1 VFKFIN
7 QTTAKIT
14 KHSCDGLEFE
24 VVRKNIKHVYL
35 RALLPDGRLQVSSPW
50 HLDIEN
56 IQSVIRAKRDWIE
69 ARQAGIELARR
80 AAVSEVTNGELL
92 PIWGNHL
99 PLRIIEENRA
109 PRIDVDERT
118 IILVI
123 RPETGLDKKKQLIK
137 KWYARQV
144 REEALYLIPKWE
156 SVIGVK
162 SGRLFVQKM
171 KSRWGSCNIQ
181 NGNIR
186 LNSEL
191 AKFPKAALEHVV
203 VHELVHLL
211 EPSHS
216 KRFYSFMDEFMPN
229 WKELKALT
237 AVDFRGLDNE

>member
-1 VFKFIN
+1 MFKFIN
-7 QTTAKIT
+7 QTTATIT

-35 RALLPDGRLQVSSPW
+35 WVSLPDGRLQVSSPW

-56 IQSVIRAKRDWIE
+56 IQSFIRAKRGWIE
-69 ARQAGIELARR
+69 GRRAGIELARR
-80 AAVSEVTNGELL
+80 AVVSEVTNGELFPL
-92 PIWGNHL
+92 WGNHL
-99 PLRIIEENRA
+99 PLRIIEQNGA
-109 PRIDVDERT
+109 PRIDVDRKS

-181 NGNIR
+181 TGNIR

-191 AKFPKAALEHVV
+191 AKFPKGALEHVV

-216 KRFYSFMDEFMPN
+216 QRFYSLMDEFMPN
-229 WKELKALT
+229 WKKLKALT
-237 AVDFRGLDNE
+237 AVDSKGLDNE

>member
-1 VFKFIN
+1 MFKFVN
-7 QTTAKIT
+7 QTTAKLT
-14 KHSCDGLEFE
+14 KHGCDGLEFE
-24 VVRKNIKHVYL
+24 VIRKNIKHVYL

-50 HLDIEN
+50 HLDIES
-56 IQSVIRAKRDWIE
+56 IQSLIRTKRDWIE
-69 ARQAGIELARR
+69 ARQTGIELARR

-92 PIWGNHL
+92 PIWGNNF
-99 PLRIIEENRA
+99 PLRIIEKNEA
-109 PRIDVDERT
+109 PRIDFDEKT

-162 SGRLFVQKM
+162 SSRLFIQKM

-211 EPSHS
+211 EPSHN

-237 AVDFRGLDNE
+237 AVDFRGLAND

>member
-1 VFKFIN
+1 MFKFIN
-7 QTTAKIT
+7 QTTAKLT

-50 HLDIEN
+50 HLDIES
-56 IQSVIRAKRDWIE
+56 IQSLIRTKRDWIE
-69 ARQAGIELARR
+69 ARQTGIELARR

-92 PIWGNHL
+92 PIWGNNF

-109 PRIDVDERT
+109 PRIDFDERT

-211 EPSHS
+211 EPSHN

-237 AVDFRGLDNE
+237 AVDFRGLAND

>member
-1 VFKFIN
+1 MFKFIN
-7 QTTAKIT
+7 QTTARIT
-14 KHSCDGLEFE
+14 KHCCDGLEFE
-24 VVRKNIKHVYL
+24 AIRKNIKHVYL
-35 RALLPDGRLQVSSPW
+35 RVLLADGRLQVSSPW
-50 HLDIEN
+50 YLDIEN
-56 IQSVIRAKRDWIE
+56 IQSLIRAKRDWIE

-80 AAVSEVTNGELL
+80 AAVSEVTNGELF
-92 PIWGNHL
+92 PIWGNNL

-109 PRIDVDERT
+109 PRIDFDGKS

-123 RPETGLDKKKQLIK
+123 RVETGLDKKNQLIK

-156 SVIGVK
+156 PVIGVK

-191 AKFPKAALEHVV
+191 AKFPKGALEQVV

-229 WKELKALT
+229 WKKLKALT